1 MRPRP
6 LLVLALIACAL
17 ASLPACRSRRDA
29 GEAPRAVVI
38 YEPSRRADAETARDL
53 LVEEGWTVWLEPAGP
68 VHRSRSSLA
77 LYGFALKDPRSP
89 EAAEI
94 LAPLGRIADPGSEE
108 GEPEP
113 DIERLAFAQP
123 GPSGTAAVLWL
134 AE

>member
-1 MRPRP
+1 MRSRP
-6 LLVLALIACAL
+6 LFVLALL
-17 ASLPACRSRRDA
+17 AASAVVPPGCRTRRDA
-29 GEAPRAVVI
+29 VEAPRAVVF

-53 LVEEGWTVWLEPAGP
+53 LAEEGWSVWLEPAGP

-94 LAPLGRIADPGSEE
+94 LAPLGRIADPVTDGS
-108 GEPEP
+108 GPEP